1 MCTCRPSQ
9 QLHVKMTKN
18 LLQQNFIMLL
28 QTHYKL
34 STKFLR
40 AHFGLPHTIGIYYY
54 YAQIMLIVVGASKI
68 FNFTANFLLD
78 CSATSSFPRLSRDQQ
93 IYVGTK
99 KNLTALLHACRLSC
113 LLFFLCIMNFTINAQ
128 NHYCRHSFIINSS
141 NKLDI
146 NNNSVATA
154 NEQV

>member
-93 IYVGTK
+93 IHVGTK
-99 KNLTALLHACRLSC
+99 KNLTGTAAFTCPVT
-113 LLFFLCIMNFTINAQ
+113 FFSCIMNFTINAQ